1 MSNQDSDRQ
10 FEDVWKRVS
19 GSLFDQP
26 EGLAFSGAG
35 NERPV
40 RESDM
45 DTVLF
50 LRHHHKEEEKQWRRM
65 LELKEKNL
73 QELNLRLEEAEAG
86 IKDLKSRYQAEQEKS
101 LYTTLDASSKI
112 EETSSVLRRQKE
124 AHSRDIRVLHEIIER
139 TKLETK
145 QLQTRI
151 DESAKARD
159 ELEKKCARISRE
171 CETVKE
177 SRQELEKRLAG
188 VKDAVE
194 KTLAELFAERKA
206 KAEAESDKQKY
217 SVRIQELESALR
229 EAKANWEAERKE
241 WRELWDRERSIWS
254 AHRQEFAVW
263 EERLRS
269 ERQAWNER
277 LKGEEMKE
285 MEYASQITKVL
296 KESSEWSQRVAQIL
310 RLFASKGIELPKI
323 FVSEPV
329 AKTGNK
335 SVGRILAGL
344 VLTGL
349 LSAVGFYM
357 HGYFTAAHFKL
368 SAEAKINLPNPTA
381 LLPVAE
387 GLWVSDWE
395 RGVMLLDKKDV
406 SRTLRSLRMLMKEPF
421 RAGALVSDGGYL
433 WILDIAQLRIIRQ
446 SPHDKEGI
454 MSVKTPGPAPSGMAF
469 DGVNLWTF
477 DSSTK
482 LLYRFALNPAS
493 GIESSYALPG
503 VNVPV
508 CMQWVSKTLW
518 VLESGGALKR
528 LSFENGV
535 FKMISEQKVSPRI
548 LSFYAEGAVFWTLER
563 KEKSGSGETG
573 FIARKYALKV
583 YGKQ

>member
-1 MSNQDSDRQ
+1 MRILGIDYGT
-10 FEDVWKRVS
+10 KRVGVAIGDTES
-19 GSLFDQP
+19 RVAVPYDTLEFG
-26 EGLAFSGAG
+26 GA
-35 NERPV
+35 
-40 RESDM
+40 
-45 DTVLF
+45 T
-50 LRHHHKEEEKQWRRM
+50 
-65 LELKEKNL
+65 LEC
-73 QELNLRLEEAEAG
+73 
-86 IKDLKSRYQAEQEKS
+86 
-101 LYTTLDASSKI
+101 
-112 EETSSVLRRQKE
+112 
-124 AHSRDIRVLHEIIER
+124 LHEIIER

-329 AKTGNK
+329 AKTG
-335 SVGRILAGL
+335 
-344 VLTGL
+344 
-349 LSAVGFYM
+349 
-357 HGYFTAAHFKL
+357 
-368 SAEAKINLPNPTA
+368 KI
-381 LLPVAE
+381 
-387 GLWVSDWE
+387 
-395 RGVMLLDKKDV
+395 R
-406 SRTLRSLRMLMKEPF
+406 
-421 RAGALVSDGGYL
+421 
-433 WILDIAQLRIIRQ
+433 
-446 SPHDKEGI
+446 
-454 MSVKTPGPAPSGMAF
+454 F
-469 DGVNLWTF
+469 DT
-477 DSSTK
+477 
-482 LLYRFALNPAS
+482 
-493 GIESSYALPG
+493 
-503 VNVPV
+503 
-508 CMQWVSKTLW
+508 
-518 VLESGGALKR
+518 
-528 LSFENGV
+528 
-535 FKMISEQKVSPRI
+535 
-548 LSFYAEGAVFWTLER
+548 
-563 KEKSGSGETG
+563 
-573 FIARKYALKV
+573 
-583 YGKQ
+583 